1 MRDEARA
8 IAKAVAIPSS
18 DTPTPH
24 AGFDPRAEPIMLTA
38 PVIEPVFLGAIY
50 GGKGSGSRRTHE
62 DGPHQR
68 RLVQRSAQE
77 SAHGIQGAVLRH
89 VLAEALRTR
98 LAMTGI
104 DAPALQ

>member
-38 PVIEPVFLGAIY
+38 PVIEKSRYFSVRFMAARVPAVAAPTKTGHINADSY
-50 GGKGSGSRRTHE
+50 KGQHKKALKASKVPFFVTYS
-62 DGPHQR
+62 
-68 RLVQRSAQE
+68 
-77 SAHGIQGAVLRH
+77 LRH
-89 VLAEALRTR
+89 C
-98 LAMTGI
+98 
-104 DAPALQ
+104 APASR